1 MKNTNTNTTTTP
13 RINTR
18 NHHAEIINRDHARA
32 WAVVADLEAILE
44 ANRGVE
50 CQFKDV
56 HIDVDE
62 GGIIRVTY
70 DGDGFDYLSYQR
82 SYPHGGDVRAQFEEV
97 LDVADLRAEDV
108 NSWSLAAYPD

>member
-1 MKNTNTNTTTTP
+1 MTNTNINTTTTP

-18 NHHAEIINRDHARA
+18 NHRAEIIDVAHARA

-44 ANRGVE
+44 ANRGGE

-56 HIDVDE
+56 HIEVDDE
-62 GGIIRVTY
+62 GIIRVTY
-70 DGDGFDYLSYQR
+70 DGDGFDHLSYQR
-82 SYPHGGDVRAQFEEV
+82 SYPHGGDVRAQFEEA
-97 LDVADLRAEDV
+97 LDVADLWAEDA